1 MEGMMIRRI
10 LVGAAI
16 LLAALQLVPVGRS
29 NPPVE
34 SEVPAPTNVRGA
46 LRRACYDCHSN
57 ETVWPWYSRVA
68 PFSFL
73 IAHDVKSGREEL
85 NFSTWNRLATE
96 QQVKKLKKSWEE
108 VAEGE
113 MPPWTYV
120 AMHRGAALS
129 TEDRAAL
136 RAWALGNRIPQ

>member
-1 MEGMMIRRI
+1 MIRRI
-10 LVGAAI
+10 LVGAVL
-16 LLAALQLVPVGRS
+16 LLAALQLVPVRRS

-85 NFSTWNRLATE
+85 NFSAWNRLTNE
-96 QQVKKLKKSWEE
+96 QQMKKLKKSWDE

-113 MPPWTYV
+113 MPPRAYV
-120 AMHRGAALS
+120 ATHRGAALS
-129 TEDRAAL
+129 TGDRAAL
-136 RAWALGNRIPQ
+136 RAWALGNRIPH